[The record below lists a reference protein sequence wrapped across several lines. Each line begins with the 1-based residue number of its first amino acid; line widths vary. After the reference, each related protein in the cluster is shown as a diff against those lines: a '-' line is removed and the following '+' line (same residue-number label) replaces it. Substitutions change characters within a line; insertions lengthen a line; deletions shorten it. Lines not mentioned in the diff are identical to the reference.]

1 MKVKEALMPES
12 VHLFYCGSGFKGAG
26 LFALSNDQSGANL
39 PKADCPA
46 GWAFDKSV
54 NAVEGEIGGIPVDAK
69 AALADLENTG
79 YHLMYVK
86 GPDASAGTDERSA

>member
-1 MKVKEALMPES
+1 M
-12 VHLFYCGSGFKGAG
+12 
-26 LFALSNDQSGANL
+26 
-39 PKADCPA
+39 
-46 GWAFDKSV
+46 

>member
-1 MKVKEALMPES
+1 MPES

-26 LFALSNDQSGANL
+26 LFALSNDPSGANL

-54 NAVEGEIGGIPVDAK
+54 NAVEGEIGGIP
-69 AALADLENTG
+69 
-79 YHLMYVK
+79 LMRRR
-86 GPDASAGTDERSA
+86 RSLTWRIPAII

>member
-1 MKVKEALMPES
+1 MKEALMPES
-12 VHLFYCGSGFKGAG
+12 VHLFYCGSGFK
-26 LFALSNDQSGANL
+26 
-39 PKADCPA
+39 
-46 GWAFDKSV
+46 
-54 NAVEGEIGGIPVDAK
+54 K

>member
-1 MKVKEALMPES
+1 MRRCLCRSHCIYFTAVYSE
-12 VHLFYCGSGFKGAG
+12 FNGAG
-26 LFALSNDQSGANL
+26 LFALSSDQSGANL

-46 GWAFDKSV
+46 GWAFDKSMH
-54 NAVEGEIGGIPVDAK
+54 AVEGEIGGIPVDAK